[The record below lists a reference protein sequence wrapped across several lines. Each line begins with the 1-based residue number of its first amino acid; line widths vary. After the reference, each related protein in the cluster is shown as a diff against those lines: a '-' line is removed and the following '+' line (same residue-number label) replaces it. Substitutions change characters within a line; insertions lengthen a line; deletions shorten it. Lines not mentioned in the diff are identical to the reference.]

1 LEPCHRYGSLGERD
15 RASVVDSDGLLLV
28 LGGGSLIDDEDT
40 TSNCG
45 QSTPLCIL
53 ALLEAT
59 AKIYCNEQLYNAIV
73 RECPDEIILALLATN
88 IEAAK
93 KLDLDGNLP
102 LLKTN
107 ECKSSDDVVSS
118 LLAAE
123 KSIALIYEGKYF
135 FYAPPVQWKL
145 FRSYSPSPVPF
156 HVAIQY
162 VRSNNLQ
169 NAIECKCSDEVI
181 LTILEANEEAV
192 SNLDYRHR
200 SLPQSLP
207 LINAIESK
215 CSEEVVLALFD

>member
-1 LEPCHRYGSLGERD
+1 MYALHDALDCG
-15 RASVVDSDGLLLV
+15 ASEEAIL
-28 LGGGSLIDDEDT
+28 SLIQANEDAVYQVARNDDLPLHKAIKNEHSDT
-40 TSNCG
+40 VILTLLDKNKDAACKG
-45 QSTPLCIL
+45 NPTGYLPLHAAIELKFSDTVIL

-135 FYAPPVQWKL
+135 F
-145 FRSYSPSPVPF
+145 
-156 HVAIQY
+156 
-162 VRSNNLQ
+162 
-169 NAIECKCSDEVI
+169 
-181 LTILEANEEAV
+181 
-192 SNLDYRHR
+192 
-200 SLPQSLP
+200 
-207 LINAIESK
+207 
-215 CSEEVVLALFD
+215 